1 MARILVAFHSRTGHT
16 QHMAEAIVEGARK
29 VAGTEAEARPIAQ
42 LQSADLI
49 DYDGIVLGSAT
60 YYGTMSAELKKL
72 IDDSISQHGQL
83 IGKVAGAFAS
93 SGNVGGGNET
103 TVLDIL
109 HALMIHGMVVQ
120 GLHQGDHFGP
130 VAIGD
135 LDDRSRAQC
144 LKYGQAIA
152 ELAVRLHG

>member
-1 MARILVAFHSRTGHT
+1 MARILVAYHSRTGHT
-16 QHMAEAIVEGARK
+16 QHMAEAIAEGASQ
-29 VAGTEAEARPIAQ
+29 VQGAVAEARPIAG
-42 LQSADLI
+42 LGSADLI
-49 DYDGIVLGSAT
+49 DYEAVVLGSAT
-60 YYGTMSAELKKL
+60 YYGTMSAEMKKL

-83 IGKVAGAFAS
+83 RGKVAGAFAS

-120 GLHQGDHFGP
+120 GLHQGDHYGP

-144 LKYGQAIA
+144 LRYGRAIA